1 MKEALYAVLQQ
12 FDFATSF
19 MWDMKSRMLTTH
31 AQVTQKDY
39 ASTWVPRPRPRPH
52 QTSYQ
57 DNFVIVYVWFC
68 PNEKVWIKFKN
79 RETENKFLKNLPAFQ
94 RVPTQ
99 TQCNFKHSRKKI
111 VEEWKVLWWHSVRW
125 RNSCQQHCQSQICTQ
140 AVIVWLTYRSITNLW
155 MCILTYWHHQNCTRS
170 ESRQSSGGLKIC
182 DKWLLGKKSSRK
194 NCTKIFYLMVFFTL
208 NQLKHQKRSWNW
220 SNRFYP
226 HSTTASFLDCFVIV
240 HTCAQIGYRVD
251 WQPLKP

>member
-1 MKEALYAVLQQ
+1 MTFKGPLNDLSQWAKLDKKIWVIHSIGCREVSAIVTHETAVTGRKTLPGHVKEALYAVLQQ

-79 RETENKFLKNLPAFQ
+79 RETEKKFLKNLPVFQ

-155 MCILTYWHHQNCTRS
+155 IL
-170 ESRQSSGGLKIC
+170 
-182 DKWLLGKKSSRK
+182 
-194 NCTKIFYLMVFFTL
+194 F
-208 NQLKHQKRSWNW
+208 
-220 SNRFYP
+220 
-226 HSTTASFLDCFVIV
+226 
-240 HTCAQIGYRVD
+240 
-251 WQPLKP
+251 

>member
-1 MKEALYAVLQQ
+1 MGKTGQKNLSHSFYRVSRSFCNSDTWNSCNWTYKTLPGHVKEALYAVLQQ

-79 RETENKFLKNLPAFQ
+79 RETEKKFLKNLPVFQ

-111 VEEWKVLWWHSVRW
+111 VEEWKVLW
-125 RNSCQQHCQSQICTQ
+125 
-140 AVIVWLTYRSITNLW
+140 
-155 MCILTYWHHQNCTRS
+155 
-170 ESRQSSGGLKIC
+170 
-182 DKWLLGKKSSRK
+182 
-194 NCTKIFYLMVFFTL
+194 
-208 NQLKHQKRSWNW
+208 
-220 SNRFYP
+220 
-226 HSTTASFLDCFVIV
+226 
-240 HTCAQIGYRVD
+240 
-251 WQPLKP
+251 